1 MSAVGLSVPR
11 ESSRLGFSWPL
22 LVAVVAFPL
31 LLRSGLLNDADTYWH
46 VGVGRWMLTHWAV
59 PETDLFSHSYAGAPW
74 VAHEWLA
81 EVLYAGAYMLG
92 GWGAVVVL
100 TAAAFASAL
109 AILCRFLLRHLE
121 PIYGLLAV
129 AAAASLAAPHLLARP
144 HALVLP
150 LLVSW
155 CVVLVRACE
164 EGHRPALP
172 WALLMV
178 LWANLHGSFPLGF
191 GLAAVFALEALL
203 AAPSRSQRHQVLRS
217 WGGFL
222 LLAALGMLVTP
233 HGLGGLRHV
242 FYLQGMSITDT
253 ISEWRS
259 PNFHYLQ
266 PLEFWLMVVAAAA
279 FSRGLRLPPIRLAL
293 LLGLLHLALRHARH
307 AEILG
312 LLAPIIVA
320 QSIGAQW
327 CSQPRGV
334 QQAEVLDRFFRKL
347 AAPAK
352 PVAVLLVLLVFSLL
366 SWGVVRVD
374 MLRPVP
380 DMTPE
385 AAVQAALA
393 KNPPGPVLNAFEFGG
408 YLIFRGIPVFVD
420 GRADLYG
427 DRFLSDYLAAIKLNS
442 PERLVQLLEKY
453 CIGWTL
459 LQPGTPAT
467 ALLDRL
473 PEWHQIYI
481 DQVSVV
487 HVKEQFPSSMT
498 CYFSG
503 SSK

>member
-1 MSAVGLSVPR
+1 MSAIGLSVPR
-11 ESSRLGFSWPL
+11 VSSRVGFSWPL
-22 LVAVVAFPL
+22 LVAVFAFPL

-46 VGVGRWMLTHWAV
+46 VGVGRWMLAHWTV
-59 PETDLFSHSYAGAPW
+59 PGTDLFSHSYGGAPW

-100 TAAAFASAL
+100 AAAAFASAL

-121 PIYGLLAV
+121 PIYALLAV

-144 HALVLP
+144 HALILP
-150 LLVSW
+150 LLIGW
-155 CVVLVRACE
+155 CVVLVRARE
-164 EGHRPALP
+164 EGRGPALP
-172 WALLMV
+172 WVLLLV
-178 LWANLHGSFPLGF
+178 LWANLHGSFPLGL

-203 AAPSRSQRHQVLRS
+203 AAQSRIQRYQVLRS

-222 LLAALGMLVTP
+222 LLAFLGMLVTP
-233 HGLGGLRHV
+233 HGVGGLHHV

-266 PLEFWLMVVAAAA
+266 PLEFWLMVAAAAA
-279 FSRGLRLPPIRLAL
+279 FSRGLRLPPVRLAL

-312 LLAPIIVA
+312 LLAPIVVA

-327 CSQPRGV
+327 CSQPRGAG
-334 QQAEVLDRFFRKL
+334 QAEALDRFFRSL

-352 PVAVLLVLLVFSLL
+352 PMAVVLVFVGFSLL
-366 SWGVVRVD
+366 SWVTVRLD
-374 MLRPVP
+374 LLHPAS
-380 DMTPE
+380 DMTPQ
-385 AAVQAALA
+385 AAVQAALEA
-393 KNPPGPVLNAFEFGG
+393 NPPGPVLNAFEFGG

-442 PERLVQLLEKY
+442 PERLVQLLDQY
-453 CIGWTL
+453 RIGWTL
-459 LQPGTPAT
+459 LPPGAPAI

-473 PEWHQIYI
+473 PEWRRVYA

-487 HVKEQFPSSMT
+487 HVKEQFTAPET
-498 CYFSG
+498 G
-503 SSK
+503 SSTGSSR